1 MITYKKRKGVGNG
14 DERGL
19 ENCIEDEVVKGGLRM
34 VALTFQWVQLVYG
47 RINYTVTK
55 QQALSEEPNL
65 DSRPRGQA
73 K

>member
-1 MITYKKRKGVGNG
+1 
-14 DERGL
+14 
-19 ENCIEDEVVKGGLRM
+19 M